1 VARVTVTGATGLIGR
16 HLVERLRER
25 GDEVVTL
32 PGAEAVAGGNSVAAA
47 LAGADAVVHL
57 AGEPVAQRWS
67 DDVKR
72 RIRDSRVEGARKLVE
87 AMRGSGERPAVF
99 VSASAVGYYGP
110 RGDEEVDETELP
122 GTDFLAQVCVDWEAA
137 ADGAGEL
144 GVRVVK
150 LRNGVV
156 LDRRGGALKQMLTPF
171 RLGLGGPVAGGRQ
184 WMPWIH
190 MDDAVGMALS
200 AIDDAAWSGPVN
212 VTAPA
217 PVRNREFSKAL
228 GRALHR
234 PAIAPVPKLALKV
247 MFGEMGE
254 VVATGQRVVPRRA
267 QQLGY
272 QFQHPEIDE
281 ALRAAIS

>member
-1 VARVTVTGATGLIGR
+1 MIGR

-200 AIDDAAWSGPVN
+200 AIDDAASGGPVN
-212 VTAPA
+212 ITAPA